1 MEPSRADID
10 IAFINAKTKL
20 CLALAAGGML
30 ALVIGLV
37 VLLYGVTGQDQT
49 LISAAGVQI
58 HASGLGAVIMTT
70 SVVWAFFAYK
80 SRPSYTRQREA
91 SEKYDS
97 DARLMERHEI
107 EHSTQVGVGRRN
119 AKRRK

>member
-1 MEPSRADID
+1 MERSRADID
-10 IAFINAKTKL
+10 IAFINAKIKL

-30 ALVIGLV
+30 ALVIGLI

-49 LISAAGVQI
+49 LIRAAGIEI

-80 SRPSYTRQREA
+80 SRPGYARQREA

-97 DARLMERHEI
+97 KARLLERHEI
-107 EHSTQVGVGRRN
+107 EHSTQIGAGQRN